1 VRRGPSG
8 ARGGGALGSGPA
20 RMRRVATKIFLTF
33 AVALAAFALVAV
45 FGIARLHE
53 LRKDLRLLSG
63 GYLALTRIAAQLDV
77 KDWVATRALEA
88 RGLDRAARQAYLPV
102 ARAHFPALVREKI
115 EEGRRV
121 AHDARALARGDDAR
135 FLDEV
140 SARLDAL
147 SVRWTEYDRSARA
160 LFDALEAGEGQDP
173 RTAASF
179 EARAQDVLRL
189 EKGLSI
195 DVKLLQVALE
205 TQIGDRVHAAER
217 TEGQT
222 VLLIVIYSLIALGV
236 GVAAAL
242 LSQRLLA
249 PIQTLTDGVKAV
261 AAGDLTR
268 KVEVRSEDE
277 VGLLAREFNTMA
289 SSLARQQDELRR
301 AERLAAVGRISAQI
315 THEIR
320 NPLNAI
326 GLNAELLEEELV
338 GAPAASREA
347 VQLVRAISREVDRL
361 NGVAEE
367 YLRFARLPRPH
378 LARQDLSELVGSLL
392 DFLAPE
398 LAAARIEVRR
408 ELAPGLP
415 GVRGDEGQLRAVLLN
430 LLRNSRE
437 AMPAGGAV
445 TVRTRRVDG
454 AVEVEVGDTGGG
466 IPPGDLSRIFEPFYS
481 TKERGTGLGLA
492 FAHQVVKEHGGAIR
506 CESALGKGT
515 TFTVRLPADAEAD
528 ERRQVDGTSAG
539 TVG

>member
-1 VRRGPSG
+1 
-8 ARGGGALGSGPA
+8 
-20 RMRRVATKIFLTF
+20 MRRVATKIFLTF
-33 AVALAAFALVAV
+33 AVALAAFGLVAA

-77 KDWVATRALEA
+77 KDWVAARALEA
-88 RGLDRAARQAYLPV
+88 RALDRAARQAYLPV

-121 AHDARALARGDDAR
+121 AREARVNARDDDAR

-140 SARLDAL
+140 SVRLDGLAA
-147 SVRWTEYDRSARA
+147 RWTEYDRQARA
-160 LFDALEAGEGQDP
+160 LFDALEAGAGQDP
-173 RTAASF
+173 RTAAAF
-179 EARAQDVLRL
+179 EARAQEVQKL
-189 EKGLSI
+189 ERGLSL
-195 DVKLLQVALE
+195 DAKLLQVALE

-217 TEGQT
+217 TEAQT
-222 VLLIVIYSLIALGV
+222 VLLIVIYSLVALAIGV
-236 GVAAAL
+236 GAAL
-242 LSQRLLA
+242 LSQRFLA

-268 KVEVRSEDE
+268 QVSVRSHDE
-277 VGLLAREFNTMA
+277 IGLLAREFNAMA
-289 SSLARQQDELRR
+289 ASLDRQRDELRR

-326 GLNAELLEEELV
+326 GLNAELLQEELESSAT
-338 GAPAASREA
+338 GDA

-367 YLRFARLPRPH
+367 YLSFARLPRPQ
-378 LARQDLSELVGSLL
+378 LAPQDLSEILSSLL

-398 LAAARIEVRR
+398 LAAARITVERD
-408 ELAPGLP
+408 LAAAAS
-415 GVRGDEGQLRAVLLN
+415 GVKGDEGQLRAVFLN

-437 AMPAGGAV
+437 AMPGGG
-445 TVRTRRVDG
+445 TVRVGVRAAGKALEVRVS
-454 AVEVEVGDTGGG
+454 DTGRG
-466 IPPGDLSRIFEPFYS
+466 IPPGDLTRIFEPFYS

-492 FAHQVVKEHGGAIR
+492 FVQQVIREHGGTIV
-506 CESALGKGT
+506 CESEVGRGT
-515 TFTVRLPADAEAD
+515 TFTIRLPAHADEVATTAEA
-528 ERRQVDGTSAG
+528 GA
-539 TVG
+539 

>member
-1 VRRGPSG
+1 
-8 ARGGGALGSGPA
+8 
-20 RMRRVATKIFLTF
+20 MRRVATKIFFTF
-33 AVALAAFALVAV
+33 AVALVAFALVAV
-45 FGIARLHE
+45 FAIVRLHE

-77 KDWVATRALEA
+77 KDWVASRALDA
-88 RGLDRAARQAYLPV
+88 RALDRAARQAYLPV

-121 AHDARALARGDDAR
+121 ARDARAVARDDDAR

-140 SARLDAL
+140 SGRLDAL
-147 SVRWTEYDRSARA
+147 AARWSEYDRQARA

-173 RTAASF
+173 RTAGTF
-179 EARAQDVLRL
+179 EARAQEVLRL
-189 EKGLSI
+189 ERGLSL
-195 DVKLLQVALE
+195 DVKLLQVRLE
-205 TQIGDRVHAAER
+205 SQIGDRVQAAER

-222 VLLIVIYSLIALGV
+222 VLLIVIYSLIALAV

-242 LSQRLLA
+242 LARRLLA
-249 PIQTLTDGVKAV
+249 PIETLTEGVKAV

-277 VGLLAREFNTMA
+277 IGLLAREFNAMA
-289 SSLARQQDELRR
+289 ASLDRQRDELRR

-326 GLNAELLEEELV
+326 GLNAELLEEELEA
-338 GAPAASREA
+338 APGSPAEA

-367 YLRFARLPRPH
+367 YLRFARPPRPQP
-378 LARQDLSELVGSLL
+378 ARQDMAELLGSLL
-392 DFLAPE
+392 DFLDPE
-398 LAAARIEVRR
+398 LQAARIDVRR
-408 ELAPGLP
+408 DLAPGLP
-415 GVRGDEGQLRAVLLN
+415 PVRGDEAQLRAIFLN

-437 AMPAGGAV
+437 AMPGGGTV
-445 TVRTRRVDG
+445 TVRTRRSG
-454 AVEVEVGDTGGG
+454 EAVEVEVGDTGGG
-466 IPPGDLSRIFEPFYS
+466 IPPGDLTRIFEPFYS

-492 FAHQVVKEHGGAIR
+492 FTQQVVKEHGGSIECASAIGR
-506 CESALGKGT
+506 GT
-515 TFTVRLPADAEAD
+515 TFTVRLPAEAEDAGGRLGA
-528 ERRQVDGTSAG
+528 VP
-539 TVG
+539 

>member
-1 VRRGPSG
+1 
-8 ARGGGALGSGPA
+8 
-20 RMRRVATKIFLTF
+20 MRRVATKIFLTF
-33 AVALAAFALVAV
+33 AVALAAFGLVAV

-77 KDWVATRALEA
+77 KDWVAARALEA
-88 RGLDRAARQAYLPV
+88 RTLDRAARQAYLPV

-121 AHDARALARGDDAR
+121 ARDARALARDEDAR

-140 SARLDAL
+140 VNRLEGLGARW
-147 SVRWTEYDRSARA
+147 SVYDREARA
-160 LFDALEAGEGQDP
+160 LFDALEAGDGQDP
-173 RTAASF
+173 RTAGAF
-179 EARAQDVLRL
+179 EARAQDVQRL
-189 EKGLSI
+189 ERGLSL

-205 TQIGDRVHAAER
+205 TQIADRVHAAER
-217 TEGQT
+217 TESQT
-222 VLLIVIYSLIALGV
+222 VLLIVIYSLVALAIGI
-236 GVAAAL
+236 GAAV

-249 PIQTLTDGVKAV
+249 PIQTLTEGVKAV

-277 VGLLAREFNTMA
+277 IGLLAREFNAMA
-289 SSLARQQDELRR
+289 ASLDRQRDELRR

-326 GLNAELLEEELV
+326 GLNAELLQEELE
-338 GAPAASREA
+338 GAEAPAVEA

-367 YLRFARLPRPH
+367 YLRFARLPRPQ
-378 LARQDLSELVGSLL
+378 LARQDVSELVGSLL
-392 DFLAPE
+392 DFLGPE
-398 LAAARIEVRR
+398 LHAAHIQVQR
-408 ELAPGLP
+408 ELAPTAP

-430 LLRNSRE
+430 LVRNSRE
-437 AMPAGGAV
+437 AMAGGGV
-445 TVRTRRVDG
+445 LRVRTQAADG
-454 AVEVEVGDTGGG
+454 AVEIQVADTGRG
-466 IPPGDLSRIFEPFYS
+466 IPPDDLTRIFEPFYS

-492 FAHQVVKEHGGAIR
+492 FVQQVVGEHGGTIG
-506 CESALGKGT
+506 CESEVGRGT
-515 TFTVRLPADAEAD
+515 TFTIRLPAEVEEEA
-528 ERRQVDGTSAG
+528 GAG
-539 TVG
+539 AAG

>member
-1 VRRGPSG
+1 
-8 ARGGGALGSGPA
+8 
-20 RMRRVATKIFLTF
+20 MRRVATKIFLTF
-33 AVALAAFALVAV
+33 AVALAAFGLVAV

-77 KDWVATRALEA
+77 KDWVASRALEA
-88 RGLDRAARQAYLPV
+88 RALDRAARQAYLPV
-102 ARAHFPALVREKI
+102 ARAHFPALVKEKI

-121 AHDARALARGDDAR
+121 AREARPFARGEDAR

-147 SVRWTEYDRSARA
+147 AARWSDYDAAARG

-173 RTAASF
+173 RTADAF
-179 EARAQDVLRL
+179 EAHAQEVQKL
-189 EKGLSI
+189 ERGLSI

-205 TQIGDRVHAAER
+205 TQIADRVHAAER

-222 VLLIVIYSLIALGV
+222 VLLIVVYSLIALAIGV
-236 GVAAAL
+236 GAAFI
-242 LSQRLLA
+242 SQRLLA

-261 AAGDLTR
+261 AAGDLSR
-268 KVEVRSEDE
+268 KVEVRADDE
-277 VGLLAREFNTMA
+277 IGLLAREFNTMA
-289 SSLARQQDELRR
+289 SSLDRQRDELRR

-326 GLNAELLEEELV
+326 GLNAELLAEEL
-338 GAPAASREA
+338 GASPSKEAA
-347 VQLVRAISREVDRL
+347 QLVAAISREVDRL
-361 NGVAEE
+361 NGVTEE
-367 YLRFARLPRPH
+367 YLRFARLPKPQ
-378 LARQDLSELVGSLL
+378 LARQDLSDILGSLV

-408 ELAPGLP
+408 DLPAGLP
-415 GVRGDEGQLRAVLLN
+415 AVRGDEGQLRAVFLN

-437 AMPAGGAV
+437 AMPRGGVV
-445 TVRTRRVDG
+445 TVRTRRADG
-454 AVEVEVGDTGGG
+454 GSVEVEVGDTGGG
-466 IPPGDLSRIFEPFYS
+466 IPPGDLTRIFEPFYS

-492 FAHQVVKEHGGAIR
+492 FAQQVVKEHGGAIR
-506 CESALGKGT
+506 CESAVGKGT
-515 TFTVRLPADAEAD
+515 TFTIRLPAEQE
-528 ERRQVDGTSAG
+528 ERVEGKAAAVASEGAAG
-539 TVG
+539 